1 MVNSSYNTFE
11 PLLSI
16 IIHNN
21 PTQKQEEEVL
31 VNTTTNNNTKKILP
45 QRTWTQQLSLK
56 SPMWQ
61 TQTQQGPRDI
71 TGIKPA
77 QRVIISRSHLFLLFN

>member
-1 MVNSSYNTFE
+1 MVNSSYNMSE
-11 PLLSI
+11 PLVSI

-21 PTQKQEEEVL
+21 PTQKQEEVVL

-56 SPMWQ
+56 SPMWH
-61 TQTQQGPRDI
+61 TQTQQGPRGI
-71 TGIKPA
+71 LEIKPA
-77 QRVIISRSHLFLLFN
+77 Q